1 MLELALI
8 LPFIAV
14 VVLGTVDLGRGLAL
28 RNRLTNMA
36 REGAFY
42 AQFRPNDVVGCTPTS
57 ITSIAGYEDLAIT
70 NETVSVTNAATGT
83 AIPNNCGGSPVGGM
97 RVRVQVSAP
106 MTIYTPIIGTFV
118 GNTVTVGS
126 GTEVV
131 VQG

>member
-1 MLELALI
+1 MIELALT

-14 VVLGTVDLGRGLAL
+14 VVFGTVDLGRGLAL
-28 RNRLTNMA
+28 RNRLTSMA

-42 AQFRPNDVVGCTPTS
+42 AQFRPNDVVGCVPTS

-70 NETVSVTNAATGT
+70 NESVTVTNAATGT
-83 AIPNNCGGSPVGGM
+83 AIPNNCGAAPVGGT
-97 RVRVQVSAP
+97 RVRVYVSAP
-106 MTIYTPIIGTFV
+106 LTIYTPIVGAFV

-126 GTEVV
+126 STEVV